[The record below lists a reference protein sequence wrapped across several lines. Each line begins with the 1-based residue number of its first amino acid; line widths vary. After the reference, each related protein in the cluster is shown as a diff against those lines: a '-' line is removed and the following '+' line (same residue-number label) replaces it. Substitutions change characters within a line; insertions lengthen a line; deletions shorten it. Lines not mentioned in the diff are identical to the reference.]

1 MNQEELD
8 YFQMQP
14 TEVDDETYY
23 QYTLVNRNQCP
34 EDCNLDYYD
43 QFDS

>member
-8 YFQMQP
+8 YFQMEP

-23 QYTLVNRNQCP
+23 QYTLINRHQCP
-34 EDCNLDYYD
+34 GDCNLDYYD
-43 QFDS
+43 QNGQ